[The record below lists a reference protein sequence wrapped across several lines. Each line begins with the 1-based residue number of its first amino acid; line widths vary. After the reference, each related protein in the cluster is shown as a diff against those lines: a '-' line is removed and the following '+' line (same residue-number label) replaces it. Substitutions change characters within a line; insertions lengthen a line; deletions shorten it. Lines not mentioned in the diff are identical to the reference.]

1 MTGAAH
7 TSAYDSIRQHRFPIL
22 FYLADMDL
30 RAIFPLTHKAQSS
43 VRAARA
49 RGTPLV
55 QSCPPA
61 LDRATRDEKVGEEN
75 DAKNCTFEDSGV
87 GSLGCLFSLRCLRQL
102 CSRKSPKKT
111 RAAVACGKEIKKL
124 CTGLP
129 VGVPQGVPVQ
139 VNNVLGCLQKSQE
152 KLSARCAAVAMNVTR
167 MCDRDANRLCSG
179 VVAGAPGNIVG
190 CLTMARNVVSPQCN
204 AALDA
209 AGLR

>member
-1 MTGAAH
+1 MTRKIARLKIPVWVLSAAFLVFGV
-7 TSAYDSIRQHRFPIL
+7 YDNFAH
-22 FYLADMDL
+22 
-30 RAIFPLTHKAQSS
+30 AQ
-43 VRAARA
+43 
-49 RGTPLV
+49 
-55 QSCPPA
+55 
-61 LDRATRDEKVGEEN
+61 
-75 DAKNCTFEDSGV
+75 
-87 GSLGCLFSLRCLRQL
+87 
-102 CSRKSPKKT
+102 SPKKT